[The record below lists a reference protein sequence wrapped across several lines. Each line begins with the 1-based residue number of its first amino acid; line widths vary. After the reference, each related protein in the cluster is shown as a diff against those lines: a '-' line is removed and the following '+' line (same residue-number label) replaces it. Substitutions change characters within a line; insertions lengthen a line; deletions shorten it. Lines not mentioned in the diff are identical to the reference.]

1 MTTVQ
6 ALEAKAAERGTTL
19 SGWLPGSL
27 LVATIGPA
35 TRRFLESR
43 GVAVDLAPTGQQS
56 GAGLIDIWP
65 EHQGSVLLP
74 QADIADPR
82 LRRGLEARGAFV
94 QAVTAYRTV
103 DYPADPRR
111 SLAACQ
117 PAAEPGAPAQRDNA
131 VRQRAAD
138 ASGRGRRAHPGPRRK
153 PKSAPAGCTPSSP
166 LPPAPPAASTRTS
179 PRWAPAASWRSD
191 DRPPAEAE
199 SLGLT
204 VAAVAEEPTASG
216 LVAAVVRAL
225 ASQPSPPSSASRR
238 APSKGHHM
246 SFPTHRPRRLRTT
259 PAMRRLT
266 AEHRLS
272 ASELILPAFIREG
285 LTEPNPIAS
294 MPGVQ
299 QHTTDTLKRAAA
311 EAVQLGV
318 GGIMLF
324 GIPAVRDAAG
334 TASLDPDGV
343 LNKAIRDVRAEVGD
357 ELVIMSDV
365 CLDEFTDHGHCGVLD
380 ANGYVDND
388 ATLEIYGQMA
398 VAQAEAGAH
407 VLGPSGMMD
416 GQIGVI
422 RQALEDAGHANTA
435 VIAYAA
441 KYASAFY
448 GPFREAVDSQLKGD
462 RRTYQMDAANRRE
475 AILEVEL
482 DLAEGADMVMVKPAM
497 SYLDILADVAAM
509 SPVPVAAYQISGEYS
524 MIEAAAAHGWIDRR
538 AAITESVLGIKRAGA
553 NMVLTYWA
561 SELAGWLKES

>member
-1 MTTVQ
+1 
-6 ALEAKAAERGTTL
+6 
-19 SGWLPGSL
+19 
-27 LVATIGPA
+27 
-35 TRRFLESR
+35 
-43 GVAVDLAPTGQQS
+43 
-56 GAGLIDIWP
+56 
-65 EHQGSVLLP
+65 
-74 QADIADPR
+74 
-82 LRRGLEARGAFV
+82 
-94 QAVTAYRTV
+94 
-103 DYPADPRR
+103 
-111 SLAACQ
+111 
-117 PAAEPGAPAQRDNA
+117 
-131 VRQRAAD
+131 
-138 ASGRGRRAHPGPRRK
+138 
-153 PKSAPAGCTPSSP
+153 
-166 LPPAPPAASTRTS
+166 
-179 PRWAPAASWRSD
+179 
-191 DRPPAEAE
+191 
-199 SLGLT
+199 
-204 VAAVAEEPTASG
+204 
-216 LVAAVVRAL
+216 
-225 ASQPSPPSSASRR
+225 
-238 APSKGHHM
+238 M

-272 ASELILPAFIREG
+272 AAELILPAFIREG

-299 QHTTDTLKRAAA
+299 QHTTDTLKRAAS
-311 EAVQLGV
+311 EAVELGV

-334 TASLDPDGV
+334 TASLDPHGV

-357 ELVIMSDV
+357 DLVIMSDV

-380 ANGYVDND
+380 ADGYVDND
-388 ATLEIYGQMA
+388 ATLEIYGLMA

-422 RQALEDAGHANTA
+422 RQALEDAGHVNTA
-435 VIAYAA
+435 VVAYAA

-524 MIEAAAAHGWIDRR
+524 MIEAAAANGWIDRR

-553 NMVLTYWA
+553 NVVLTYWA
-561 SELAGWLKES
+561 NELAGWLKES